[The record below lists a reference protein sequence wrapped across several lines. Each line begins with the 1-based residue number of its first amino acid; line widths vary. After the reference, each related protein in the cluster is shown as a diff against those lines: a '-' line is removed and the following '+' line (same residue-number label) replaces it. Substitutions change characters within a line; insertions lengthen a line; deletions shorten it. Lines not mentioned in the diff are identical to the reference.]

1 MLRSEADFVCMYNNQ
16 WNIYATGFS
25 NLILKSVNFEHI
37 IMVLEL
43 KGKNTN
49 IKTDLSIIIKI
60 NLIITMRQNSNRKC
74 MVNEK
79 DTSNINEIM
88 VFNFYY
94 KIIVSNFVYI
104 VNTWLTFFVG
114 SLQSVVRVGWDF
126 IHNYM
131 QTVSVSWRNFALH
144 HVTEVVSKIIIIIAS
159 THLH

>member
-1 MLRSEADFVCMYNNQ
+1 
-16 WNIYATGFS
+16 
-25 NLILKSVNFEHI
+25 
-37 IMVLEL
+37 
-43 KGKNTN
+43 
-49 IKTDLSIIIKI
+49 
-60 NLIITMRQNSNRKC
+60 
-74 MVNEK
+74 MVNEE

>member
-25 NLILKSVNFEHI
+25 NLILKLVNFEHI

-60 NLIITMRQNSNRKC
+60 NLIITMRQNSNKKC
-74 MVNEK
+74 MVNEE
-79 DTSNINEIM
+79 DTSNINE
-88 VFNFYY
+88 
-94 KIIVSNFVYI
+94 IIVSNFVYI

>member
-1 MLRSEADFVCMYNNQ
+1 
-16 WNIYATGFS
+16 
-25 NLILKSVNFEHI
+25 
-37 IMVLEL
+37 MVLEL

-60 NLIITMRQNSNRKC
+60 NLIITMRQNSNKKC
-74 MVNEK
+74 MVNEE

-114 SLQSVVRVGWDF
+114 SLQSVVRVG
-126 IHNYM
+126 
-131 QTVSVSWRNFALH
+131 
-144 HVTEVVSKIIIIIAS
+144 
-159 THLH
+159 